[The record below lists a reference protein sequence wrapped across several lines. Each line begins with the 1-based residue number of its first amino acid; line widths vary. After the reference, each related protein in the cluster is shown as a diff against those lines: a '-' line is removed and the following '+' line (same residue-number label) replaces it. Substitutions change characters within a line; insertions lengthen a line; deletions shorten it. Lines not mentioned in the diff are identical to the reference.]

1 MTAPS
6 PSNLYNPPG
15 SSIDRTSGSTPP
27 RPQQAAWG
35 PSQQSLGRRVLAP
48 LSTTVGTGSS
58 RTAGSHSPRSQQDR
72 NPWSPVTTSTATSF
86 HQHRHNNRSSS
97 ITSTSS
103 PFSPTSSSQQQA
115 LLGSLL
121 SSSRPRATGSSA
133 GQQSSTIQPTQ
144 ALGTGG
150 SSSAG
155 SVKNY
160 RSSPSLAQSAFSSPT
175 GLSNL
180 SGQPFGQSGSL
191 SKIAIAQVFLLLSTM
206 KEDKDGSKAN
216 QVMKVCCTIFVPF
229 TTNNADNYHS
239 LSAKM
244 ELRCLQ
250 NTSGGSCPQM
260 PLRSSVAIAMRIVL
274 ASIHC

>member
-48 LSTTVGTGSS
+48 LSTTIGTGSA
-58 RTAGSHSPRSQQDR
+58 RTAGSQSPRSQQDR
-72 NPWSPVTTSTATSF
+72 NPWSPVTASGAPSF
-86 HQHRHNNRSSS
+86 NQNRHNNRSSS

-121 SSSRPRATGSSA
+121 SSSRPRATGSST
-133 GQQSSTIQPTQ
+133 GQQSTTVQSSTQ
-144 ALGTGG
+144 APGTVG
-150 SSSAG
+150 SSSGG
-155 SVKNY
+155 SLKNY

-216 QVMKVCCTIFVPF
+216 QVMKVCCTRLVFSNP
-229 TTNNADNYHS
+229 
-239 LSAKM
+239 
-244 ELRCLQ
+244 ELE
-250 NTSGGSCPQM
+250 
-260 PLRSSVAIAMRIVL
+260 
-274 ASIHC
+274 